1 MEQNRGPKSK
11 PIFLRSVSLQQKRQK
26 YTMEEKQSLQ
36 QVVLEKLDSRMY
48 INEVRTHPLP
58 KHKNKLKMA

>member
-1 MEQNRGPKSK
+1 MALAQKQTYGSMEQNRGPKSK

-36 QVVLEKLDSRMY
+36 QVVLEKLDSRM
-48 INEVRTHPLP
+48 
-58 KHKNKLKMA
+58 

>member
-58 KHKNKLKMA
+58 THKNKLKMA